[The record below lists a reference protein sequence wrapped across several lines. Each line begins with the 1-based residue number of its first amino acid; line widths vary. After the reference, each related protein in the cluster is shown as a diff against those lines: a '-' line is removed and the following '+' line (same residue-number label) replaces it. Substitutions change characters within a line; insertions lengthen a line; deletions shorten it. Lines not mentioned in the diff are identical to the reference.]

1 MTCQS
6 LIISFLCIFIL
17 FVQLQLST
25 NETSNST
32 RLIKFYPSYPTQPQ
46 LFHSTQPVALY
57 PTQHT
62 LSNSSRYAHPSQK
75 IQTRTKQE
83 HHHQL
88 HRLKENDIHPSCSI
102 QFIPLND
109 NYPAIRKQC
118 YSMPSNMKIRTK
130 VTNPNQKRNTLINYN
145 DSLN

>member
-1 MTCQS
+1 MKHPT
-6 LIISFLCIFIL
+6 LPDL
-17 FVQLQLST
+17 
-25 NETSNST
+25 SNST
-32 RLIKFYPSYPTQPQ
+32 PLIQLNLNYPILPSPS
-46 LFHSTQPVALY
+46 HSTLP
-57 PTQHT
+57 QHT